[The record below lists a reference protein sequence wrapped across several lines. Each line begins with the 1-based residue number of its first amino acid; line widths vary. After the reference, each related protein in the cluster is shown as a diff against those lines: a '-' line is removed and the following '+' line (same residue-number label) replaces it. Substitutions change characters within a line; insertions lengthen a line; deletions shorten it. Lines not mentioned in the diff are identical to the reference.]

1 MTTGEALFVF
11 WLVLIAGWLAG
22 WIMRGWFLFPSDRD

>member
-1 MTTGEALFVF
+1 MTIGVTFLIF
-11 WLVLIAGWLAG
+11 WLVLILGFLAG

>member
-11 WLVLIAGWLAG
+11 WLVLILGFLAG
-22 WIMRGWFLFPSDRD
+22 WIMRGLVFAQK

>member
-22 WIMRGWFLFPSDRD
+22 WIMRGWFLRRSDDD